1 MGKELVDFG
10 TYTVKV
16 ERRKLLG
23 RTKNSSSETTGII
36 GLRKYSK
43 QQQQETAARLVIF
56 SLINAIITNALVWL
70 IK

>member
-1 MGKELVDFG
+1 MVDFG